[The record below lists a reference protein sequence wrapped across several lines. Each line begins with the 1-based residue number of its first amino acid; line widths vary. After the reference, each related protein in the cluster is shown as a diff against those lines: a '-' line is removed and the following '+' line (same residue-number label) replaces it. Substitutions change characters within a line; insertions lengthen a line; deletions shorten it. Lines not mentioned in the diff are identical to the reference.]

1 MANVSR
7 KPDVKLTH
15 LAIHPCTSMHPY
27 PRLLSEECIFTDTH
41 PWTICT
47 IVSIHIPRH
56 QHLRVMLQTNEHKVA
71 SDQSSDPAT
80 RPPVHCRVLV
90 YMPSRFP
97 ALPAAPEHT
106 SGLLPAGRPASLS
119 PGQTGWSAEMLQGCW
134 CILSMFAVKR
144 LPGLWFR
151 LWGEFRLWI
160 LEFSVQ

>member
-1 MANVSR
+1 MHIYASIPTTPVWGVYLHR
-7 KPDVKLTH
+7 H
-15 LAIHPCTSMHPY
+15 TSMNY
-27 PRLLSEECIFTDTH
+27 KLYARLSPSTSMNYKLDARLSPSTSLD
-41 PWTICT
+41 
-47 IVSIHIPRH
+47 H

-71 SDQSSDPAT
+71 SDQPSDPAT

-90 YMPSRFP
+90 YVPSRFP

-119 PGQTGWSAEMLQGCW
+119 PGETGWSAEMLQGCW